1 MLRRLLAPLFVVF
14 SLLTASCT
22 PAAGP
27 GLQMANTV
35 AMGVACGIAAAN
47 GTPCTPQQVLVEI
60 TQAQKEIMQA
70 LAAEAAKKSDPA
82 VVAAMMKGLE
92 ANTAAQ
98 RELAEQVIRLA
109 VQTPAAAPSAPAP
122 TTTGPPET
130 PAAPSVAPSSTP
142 TATPAPAPSAPSS
155 P

>member
-1 MLRRLLAPLFVVF
+1 MLRRLLAPIVLAL

-22 PAAGP
+22 PGAGP

-70 LAAEAAKKSDPA
+70 LAAEAARKSDPA
-82 VVAAMMKGLE
+82 VVEAMMKGLE
-92 ANTAAQ
+92 ANAAAQ
-98 RELAEQVIRLA
+98 RELAEQVIHLA
-109 VQTPAAAPSAPAP
+109 AQKPSAAPSAPAP
-122 TTTGPPET
+122 TTTAPPEP
-130 PAAPSVAPSSTP
+130 PAAPSATPSSTAAP
-142 TATPAPAPSAPSS
+142 EPAPSVPSS
-155 P
+155 S